1 MCFNIGTTTG
11 LLLKGVQA
19 LLEDKSFSLKTD
31 PAMLA
36 HNTAQQLLDW
46 IPGHEQEVAK
56 FEKKLVTSLCTCM
69 QVRAKSQKVRREKM
83 WTSYHALRT
92 STGYRSDWQTF
103 LASSISV
110 SKVSPIFCQYVG
122 NFIFKELIRVH
133 HPITESPKSNSSQPL
148 TYEETNALRY
158 AAGYIPRAL
167 RKKLSKSRHPLKD
180 DIQLCLFDLLDD
192 GDEEAN
198 DSQDWVQLINRGG
211 LTRVNHTTFEMFVAM
226 EYELRKHIHRGQ
238 TLNLEHITTAIT
250 ENEDVLF
257 LWSLVSA
264 DWEDSSASEL
274 LQMVVNQWVKIRGFS
289 YASAWVEQYKVAQ
302 KQTTQKSKGVRKQ
315 LISKPK
321 KSKSASAVDNPDSE

>member
-1 MCFNIGTTTG
+1 M
-11 LLLKGVQA
+11 
-19 LLEDKSFSLKTD
+19 
-31 PAMLA
+31 
-36 HNTAQQLLDW
+36 
-46 IPGHEQEVAK
+46 
-56 FEKKLVTSLCTCM
+56 
-69 QVRAKSQKVRREKM
+69 
-83 WTSYHALRT
+83 
-92 STGYRSDWQTF
+92 
-103 LASSISV
+103 
-110 SKVSPIFCQYVG
+110 
-122 NFIFKELIRVH
+122 
-133 HPITESPKSNSSQPL
+133 
-148 TYEETNALRY
+148 LRY

-302 KQTTQKSKGVRKQ
+302 KQTTQKSKGVHKQ
-315 LISKPK
+315 LISKSK
-321 KSKSASAVDNPDSE
+321 KSKSASAVDNSDSE